1 MRVEAPGRWR
11 PLFTGRSRAQGSQSA
26 SGGTYSSGGAVLAGV
41 SFAGFLIIAF
51 LVATSGAFAAAS
63 ATPSPG
69 AASTPSFSP
78 ISSASPVASASPSP
92 SASPSLAPDS
102 GAGIFAAN
110 CAACHGP
117 RGGGAAVGPSMRAD
131 AFGYIVAQKVE
142 LGGQGMP
149 PFSGLLSP
157 SEITTLSTYVAQDLA
172 DPQARQATIA
182 EGGVIY
188 RLYCG
193 GCHGVAGRGGAI
205 GRGRN
210 APSYADRP
218 AANALAAMLRG
229 PFNMPVF
236 SSTLTV
242 RQQAAVARYVYSLKP
257 PAHPGGYGIGFT
269 GPVGEGAIAAAG
281 LLVLTLIAIWLAAG
295 KGGSARE

>member
-11 PLFTGRSRAQGSQSA
+11 PLFTGRRRAQVSHSA
-26 SGGTYSSGGAVLAGV
+26 SGKGRRLWRAGFAALP
-41 SFAGFLIIAF
+41 FAGI
-51 LVATSGAFAAAS
+51 LVAVVLITTSGASAA
-63 ATPSPG
+63 T
-69 AASTPSFSP
+69 
-78 ISSASPVASASPSP
+78 SASPSP
-92 SASPSLAPDS
+92 AGLTPSATPISTASPAPISSPSSAPDS

-117 RGGGAAVGPSMRAD
+117 HGGGASVGPSLRAD
-131 AFGYIVAQKVE
+131 AFDYIVAQKVD

-157 SEITTLSTYVAQDLA
+157 DEINTVSTYVAQQIA
-172 DPQARQATIA
+172 DPQARLATIA

-193 GCHGVAGRGGAI
+193 GCHGAAGRGGAI

-210 APSYADRP
+210 APSYANRP

-236 SSTLTV
+236 SDTLDV
-242 RQQAAVARYVYSLKP
+242 RQQAAVARYVYALKS
-257 PAHPGGYGIGFT
+257 PASPGGYGLGYA
-269 GPVGEGAIAAAG
+269 GPVAEGAIAAAG
-281 LLVLTLIAIWLAAG
+281 LLVLVLIAVWLAAG
-295 KGGSARE
+295 TGGNARD

>member
-11 PLFTGRSRAQGSQSA
+11 PLFTGRPRAQGSQSA
-26 SGGTYSSGGAVLAGV
+26 SGDKRSSGRAASAGL
-41 SFAGFLIIAF
+41 SFAGI
-51 LVATSGAFAAAS
+51 LVAAMLLATAGASAATS

-69 AASTPSFSP
+69 TAPTPSPTP
-78 ISSASPVASASPSP
+78 ISTASPAPTASPS
-92 SASPSLAPDS
+92 SAPNS

-117 RGGGAAVGPSMRAD
+117 HGGGAAVGPSLRAD
-131 AFGYIVAQKVE
+131 AFDYIVAQKVE
-142 LGGQGMP
+142 QGGQGMP

-157 SEITTLSTYVAQDLA
+157 GDIATVSTYVAQQIA
-172 DPQARQATIA
+172 DPQARLGTVA

-193 GCHGVAGRGGAI
+193 GCHGAAGRGGSI

-210 APSYADRP
+210 APSYANRP
-218 AANALAAMLRG
+218 AANALAAMQRG

-236 SSTLTV
+236 TSTLTV
-242 RQQAAVARYVYSLKP
+242 RQQAAVARYVYALKT
-257 PAHPGGYGIGFT
+257 PAHPGGYGLGYA
-269 GPVGEGAIAAAG
+269 GPVAEGAIAAAG
-281 LLVLTLIAIWLAAG
+281 LLVLVLIAIWLAAG
-295 KGGSARE
+295 KEGSTRE